1 MFSPA
6 GPTLPIAALKN
17 ALHRLAEQNVFIG
30 TSSWKYPGWKGL
42 LYEEE
47 RYLYRGKFAES
58 RFEREC
64 LEEYAQVFRT
74 VCVDAGYYKFPSPK
88 YIADLCAQVPEGF
101 KFSFK
106 VTDEITARTFPKL
119 PRYGERGG
127 QRNPHFLNTELFRSA
142 FLASCEPHQEK
153 IGVLMFE
160 FSHFHPRDFQRG
172 REFVDMLDGFF
183 SQLPKGWQYGV
194 EVRNRSMLHPDYFAM
209 LRSHGVTHVLNNWT
223 HMPTV
228 AEQLQIPGSV
238 TSDEFITARFL
249 LKPGRTFE
257 QAVQTFQ
264 PYQSTKEINEEAREA
279 AAAIIEMRRADA
291 SRRKTKPSF
300 LFVNNR
306 LEGNSLLTIVA
317 ILDRLGLNLD
327 ALQKANA
334 SESLNCADKLTQL
347 SGNPD

>member
-1 MFSPA
+1 MKTA
-6 GPTLPIAALKN
+6 LAAL
-17 ALHRLAEQNVFIG
+17 AELNVFVG
-30 TSSWKYPGWKGL
+30 TSSWKYPGWAGL
-42 LYEEE
+42 LYDEQ

-88 YIADLCAQVPEGF
+88 YISDLCAQVPDGF

-119 PRYGERGG
+119 PRHGERGG
-127 QRNPHFLNTELFRSA
+127 QRNPHFLDAELFRSA
-142 FLASCEPHQEK
+142 FLASVEPHHDK

-172 REFVDMLDGFF
+172 REFVDALDGFLG
-183 SQLPKGWQYGV
+183 QLPKGWQYGV

-228 AEQLQIPGSV
+228 AEQIQMPGSLTNDDFV
-238 TSDEFITARFL
+238 AARFL

-257 QAVQTFQ
+257 QAVELFK
-264 PYQSTKEINEEAREA
+264 PYTATKEINEEARQA
-279 AAAIIEMRRADA
+279 ARKIIKMRAEDA
-291 SRRKTKPSF
+291 KKRKTQPSF
-300 LFVNNR
+300 LFFNNR
-306 LEGNSLLTIVA
+306 LEGNSLHTVNA
-317 ILDRLGLNLD
+317 V
-327 ALQKANA
+327 LQMAMAPIA
-334 SESLNCADKLTQL
+334 SAEEMDVLHDQPVTETSRE
-347 SGNPD
+347 